1 VEQIYQWLI
10 AGVPIGCVYA
20 LVAVGLV
27 LTYKTSG
34 VFNLAFSG
42 QAFLSGA
49 AFYVLVE
56 NESWGLFWAFLVSVF
71 VISPLFGLLLDR
83 ALFRY
88 MRTASWVV
96 KLVTALGLL
105 VALPE
110 IIKAVFFTDTTGQNP
125 PSVASMLGME
135 GDPARGGSWPIWRS
149 LGFKPQF
156 GSFDLGGG
164 HFIAADRVVTIIVTL
179 TAVALLGLLFR
190 YTAVGLQMR
199 AVVESP
205 RMVELAGVDAD
216 LVSMQAWVLSS
227 VMAGLAGVLLAP
239 LYFVL
244 DPNIYTLLIVA
255 AIAAAA
261 VGGFASIPLTLVG
274 GLIMGIGERALP
286 DLIGTTS
293 TFAQDVRPAFPFL
306 LLFLLLVFWPR
317 LRGLRVVS
325 DPLAGVDP
333 PPPAL
338 STEYKDEGLQRV
350 SKIGLPIFIAGFLL
364 AMLFLVSDEWVNLL
378 SNGFVLAVILLS
390 VTVLT
395 GLGGQISLAQASFA
409 AAGGFTLANAAAELS
424 IPPMWGLLIGGIVA
438 AAAGAVFVGVI
449 DGLPALIGRAIG
461 RPMPKLSGL
470 YLSLATL
477 AAALMAEHVIFQ
489 QDAVSHGQFGI
500 TVPRPSFAQSDK
512 MFFFVI
518 FGVFAVVALIVI
530 RIRNGTTGRY
540 LAALR
545 GSETAAA
552 AVGVNA
558 TAMRITMFALSA
570 GIAGIGGGLLAMQDT
585 TINPISSYPAIFGVL
600 YVVVVVT
607 LGARTVDGAVNAAL
621 GLVVFNWLTGTALSL
636 PPGLVVMGFGL
647 GAITYA
653 RHPEGI
659 VEFQT
664 RKSVLATIRQRAL
677 KARADVMA
685 KEGRLPSA
693 YRPTWKV
700 TLPVIAGPLAYFLYI
715 LIRSPIQGHWVTVH
729 SATLLAFIVPSI
741 VFALAWIVLTE
752 ARLRRAG
759 GVSMGHL
766 ILASG
771 AAGGAL
777 MGWLFD
783 ANHWVARESLAD
795 CVLVGIAAGTAAV
808 AFILLP
814 VHIERI
820 AHGRKWLGS
829 PMTWREGRAPMGFII
844 VGAFLFYRTTAVNEP
859 TQIGFF
865 NWINK
870 GFPPAGWPV
879 CFICAIFTIVWTQWF
894 GVVQG
899 ACNELAIGGES
910 YEPPPEQTNVLR
922 RVEPLVPAP
931 AGGGV

>member
-1 VEQIYQWLI
+1 
-10 AGVPIGCVYA
+10 VPIGCVYA

-49 AFYVLVE
+49 VFYVLVE
-56 NESWGLFWAFLVSVF
+56 NNGMGLFWAFLLAVF
-71 VISPLFGLLLDR
+71 VVSPLFGLLLDR

-105 VALPE
+105 LALPE
-110 IIKAVFFTDTTGQNP
+110 IIKAVFFADTIGQNP

-135 GDPARGGSWPIWRS
+135 GDPAAGGSWPIWRS
-149 LGFKPQF
+149 LGFRPQF
-156 GSFDLGGG
+156 GSFSLGGG
-164 HFIAADRVVTIIVTL
+164 NFIAADRVMTIVVTL
-179 TAVALLGLLFR
+179 AAVVLLGLLFR

-205 RMVELAGVDAD
+205 RMVELAGVDSD
-216 LVSMQAWVLSS
+216 RVSMQAWVLSS
-227 VMAGLAGVLLAP
+227 ILAGLAGVLLAP
-239 LYFVL
+239 LYFTL

-261 VGGFASIPLTLVG
+261 VGGFESIPLTFLG

-286 DLIGTTS
+286 DLVGTTS
-293 TFAQDVRPAFPFL
+293 NFAQDVRPAFPFL
-306 LLFLLLVFWPR
+306 LLFLLLVFVPR

-338 STEYKDEGLQRV
+338 SAEYKDEALQRV

-409 AAGGFTLANAAAELS
+409 AAGGFTLANAAESLN
-424 IPPMWGLLIGGIVA
+424 IPPMWGLLIGGVVA
-438 AAAGAVFVGVI
+438 AAAGALFVGVI
-449 DGLPALIGRAIG
+449 DGLPALIGRLIK
-461 RPMPKLSGL
+461 RPVPKLSGL

-500 TVPRPSFAQSDK
+500 QVPRPSFAQSDK
-512 MFFFVI
+512 MYFFVV
-518 FGVFAVVALIVI
+518 FGVFAVVGLVVI

-552 AVGVNA
+552 SVGVNA

-585 TINPISSYPAIFGVL
+585 TINPISSYPAIYGVL

-607 LGARTVDGAVNAAL
+607 LGSRTVDGAVNAAL

-659 VEFQT
+659 VDFQT

-677 KARADVMA
+677 KARADAMVA
-685 KEGRLPSA
+685 AGRLPAA
-693 YRPTWKV
+693 YRPTRNV
-700 TLPVIAGPLAYFLYI
+700 TLPVIAGPFAFFLYV
-715 LIRSPIQGHWVTVH
+715 LIRSLVQGHWVAVH
-729 SATLLAFIVPSI
+729 SATLLVFIVPSI
-741 VFALAWIVLTE
+741 VFGLGFIFLTE
-752 ARLRRAG
+752 SRLRRDG
-759 GVSMGHL
+759 GVPAGQL
-766 ILASG
+766 ILLMG

-777 MGWLFD
+777 MGWAFD
-783 ANHWVARESLAD
+783 ANHWLAQGTLAD
-795 CVLVGIAAGTAAV
+795 CVLVGVAAGTAAV
-808 AFILLP
+808 GFILLP
-814 VHIERI
+814 VHVERV
-820 AHGRKWLGS
+820 ARSRKWLGS

-859 TQIGFF
+859 IQIGIFS
-865 NWINK
+865 WINK
-870 GFPPAGWPV
+870 GFAPAGWPV
-879 CFICAIFTIVWTQWF
+879 FFICAIFTVVWTQWF

-899 ACNELAIGGES
+899 ACNELAIGGET
-910 YEPPPEQTNVLR
+910 YEPPDEQTHAAKR
-922 RVEPLVPAP
+922 DEPFVAAP
-931 AGGGV
+931 AGRAT